1 MILKKIA
8 HNVAQAFRL
17 AQAADKKLST
27 GIAAALDAKAE
38 QLREYEK
45 SFEPE
50 PPKPDPLLEARTSL
64 AQAGFSA
71 AAATYALR
79 RFAEALKPEP
89 LSHLTNNWRKMH
101 GLPMHRKPAAFR
113 RRRQDLAARPKRNR
127 RHPADADEEKHPK
140 RASGMEPGK
149 MSDLRTGMLETNVKT
164 GAPAEENASSLHRVR
179 TQNRK

>member
-1 MILKKIA
+1 MKLNDVYTKPLKDVVEELNLTDMKVHTDDDGEVRSIELKYEP
-8 HNVAQAFRL
+8 NNRFTKGAQSFRL
-17 AQAADKKLST
+17 AQATDKKLST

-45 SFEPE
+45 RFEPE
-50 PPKPDPLLEARTSL
+50 SPEPDPLLEARTSL
-64 AQAGFSA
+64 AQVGFSA

-113 RRRQDLAARPKRNR
+113 RRRKGN
-127 RHPADADEEKHPK
+127 
-140 RASGMEPGK
+140 GTGK
-149 MSDLRTGMLETNVKT
+149 QSK
-164 GAPAEENASSLHRVR
+164 
-179 TQNRK
+179 

>member
-8 HNVAQAFRL
+8 HKVAQAFRL

-71 AAATYALR
+71 EAATYALR

-101 GLPMHRKPAAFR
+101 GLPMHRKPASFR
-113 RRRQDLAARPKRNR
+113 RRRKN
-127 RHPADADEEKHPK
+127 
-140 RASGMEPGK
+140 SGTGK
-149 MSDLRTGMLETNVKT
+149 QSK
-164 GAPAEENASSLHRVR
+164 
-179 TQNRK
+179 

>member
-1 MILKKIA
+1 MLLKEIGRKI
-8 HNVAQAFRL
+8 AQAFRL
-17 AQAADKKLST
+17 ARAADEKVASI
-27 GIAAALDAKAE
+27 IAAALDAKAE

-50 PPKPDPLLEARTSL
+50 PPEPDPLLEARTAL

-101 GLPMHRKPAAFR
+101 GLPMHRKPTAFR
-113 RRRQDLAARPKRNR
+113 RRR

-149 MSDLRTGMLETNVKT
+149 MSDLRTGMLEANIKA

>member
-1 MILKKIA
+1 MLLKEIGRKI
-8 HNVAQAFRL
+8 AQAFRL
-17 AQAADKKLST
+17 ARAADEKVASI
-27 GIAAALDAKAE
+27 IAAALDAKAE

-50 PPKPDPLLEARTSL
+50 PPEPDPLLEARTAP

-101 GLPMHRKPAAFR
+101 GLPMHRKPTAFR
-113 RRRQDLAARPKRNR
+113 RRRKGN
-127 RHPADADEEKHPK
+127 
-140 RASGMEPGK
+140 GTGK
-149 MSDLRTGMLETNVKT
+149 QSK
-164 GAPAEENASSLHRVR
+164 
-179 TQNRK
+179 

>member
-1 MILKKIA
+1 MLLKEIGRKI
-8 HNVAQAFRL
+8 AQAFRL
-17 AQAADKKLST
+17 ARAADEKAASI
-27 GIAAALDAKAE
+27 IASALDAKAE

-50 PPKPDPLLEARTSL
+50 PPEPDPLLEARTAL

-101 GLPMHRKPAAFR
+101 GLPMHRKPTAFR
-113 RRRQDLAARPKRNR
+113 RRRKGN
-127 RHPADADEEKHPK
+127 
-140 RASGMEPGK
+140 GTGK
-149 MSDLRTGMLETNVKT
+149 QSK
-164 GAPAEENASSLHRVR
+164 
-179 TQNRK
+179 

>member
-8 HNVAQAFRL
+8 HKVAQAFRA

-50 PPKPDPLLEARTSL
+50 PPEPDPPEPDPLLEARTSL

-101 GLPMHRKPAAFR
+101 GLPMHRKPASFR
-113 RRRQDLAARPKRNR
+113 RRRKGN
-127 RHPADADEEKHPK
+127 
-140 RASGMEPGK
+140 GTGK
-149 MSDLRTGMLETNVKT
+149 QSK
-164 GAPAEENASSLHRVR
+164 
-179 TQNRK
+179 